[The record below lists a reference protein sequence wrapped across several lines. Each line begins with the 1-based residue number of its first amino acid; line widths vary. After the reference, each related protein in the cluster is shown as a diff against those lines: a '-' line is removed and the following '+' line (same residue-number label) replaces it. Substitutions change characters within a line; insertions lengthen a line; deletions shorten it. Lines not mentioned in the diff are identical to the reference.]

1 MVQFCLTFLLAVPV
15 QSIQI
20 INFLYHSKMLL
31 AKATESFAKK
41 KGIGGYRNCCYSGET
56 LLSRVAYR
64 FLFISRYPT
73 ARSPVMA

>member
-31 AKATESFAKK
+31 AKATKCVRK
-41 KGIGGYRNCCYSGET
+41 RKG
-56 LLSRVAYR
+56 
-64 FLFISRYPT
+64 
-73 ARSPVMA
+73 